1 MRHLPFVGFSDF
13 AHWQLS
19 RDLGLEKDA
28 TCVTAARLRE
38 AAKKVRDCW
47 RVVGWKEMKRHD

>member
-38 AAKKVRDCW
+38 AAKKGARLLAGCW
-47 RVVGWKEMKRHD
+47 VERNETS